1 MSDFLKKNLNVPNV
15 LSLIRLLLVPVYIIV
30 FANGHKYVSLVIF
43 LVASF
48 TDFLD
53 GQIARRY
60 NLITDVGK
68 VLDPLADKLMVLTA
82 MFSMTIGNAKIP
94 PVLPWAAVIIVLVKE
109 LIFIIGGALLWKNG
123 VVVYAR
129 IWGKAAQVAFII
141 GLISSYFHDWFVKVC
156 SGWFMT
162 PDLILIWIAV
172 ALAIISLIGYARV
185 EYQHLKKISKA

>member
-1 MSDFLKKNLNVPNV
+1 MSDFMKKNLNVPNV
-15 LSLIRLLLVPVYIIV
+15 LSLIRLLLVPVYIV
-30 FANGHKYVSLVIF
+30 EFANGHKYVSLIIF

-53 GQIARRY
+53 GQIARRF

-109 LIFIIGGALLWKNG
+109 LIFIIGGALLWKSG

-141 GLISSYFHDWFVKVC
+141 GLVSSYFHDWFGMVC
-156 SGWFMT
+156 QGWFMT
-162 PDLILIWIAV
+162 PDLIMIWIAV
-172 ALAIISLIGYARV
+172 VLAIISLIGYAKV
-185 EYQHLKKISKA
+185 EYQHLKKIPKA